1 MAIINFNANEV
12 EPSKAFDPI
21 PAGKY
26 IAVITDSEMKE
37 TRAGT
42 GRYLQLEFEITDG
55 EYAGRKLWARLN
67 IENQNAEAVRMARAD
82 LSAIC
87 RAVNV
92 LTPNDSADLH
102 NLPLV
107 IKVHCRKDKNTGEI
121 TNDIRG
127 YEPKANYRPEPKQA
141 PAAPVSSQGVR
152 VASASPASRRGC
164 DAGRARTAVAAKSQP
179 LLQAC
184 GAKSPHQP

>member
-55 EYAGRKLWARLN
+55 EYAGRKLWSRLN
-67 IENQNAEAVRMARAD
+67 IENQNAEAVRLARAD

-92 LTPNDSADLH
+92 LTPSDSIDLH

-127 YEPKANYRPEPKQA
+127 YESKANYKPEPKQA
-141 PAAPVSSQGVR
+141 PATPTTAQTTR
-152 VASASPASRRGC
+152 VPSKP
-164 DAGRARTAVAAKSQP
+164 P
-179 LLQAC
+179 WM
-184 GAKSPHQP
+184 

>member
-1 MAIINFNANEV
+1 MAILNFNANEV

-55 EYAGRKLWARLN
+55 EFAGRKLWSRLN

-127 YEPKANYRPEPKQA
+127 YESKANYKPEPKQA
-141 PAAPVSSQGVR
+141 PATQATAQTAR
-152 VASASPASRRGC
+152 VPSKP
-164 DAGRARTAVAAKSQP
+164 P
-179 LLQAC
+179 WM
-184 GAKSPHQP
+184 

>member
-1 MAIINFNANEV
+1 MAILNFNANEV
-12 EPSKAFDPI
+12 EPSRELEPV

-26 IAVITDSEMKE
+26 VAVITDSEMKD

-55 EYAGRKLWARLN
+55 EYAGRKLWSRLN
-67 IENQNAEAVRMARAD
+67 IENPNAEAVRMARAD

-92 LTPNDSADLH
+92 LTPADSVDLH

-107 IKVHCRKDKNTGEI
+107 IKVHCKKDRNTGEI
-121 TNDIRG
+121 SNEIRG
-127 YEPKANYRPEPKQA
+127 YESRANYTPEQKQA
-141 PAAPVSSQGVR
+141 PAA
-152 VASASPASRRGC
+152 ASAQNVRIPG
-164 DAGRARTAVAAKSQP
+164 KP
-179 LLQAC
+179 
-184 GAKSPHQP
+184 PWM

>member
-1 MAIINFNANEV
+1 MATLNFNANEV

-55 EYAGRKLWARLN
+55 EYAGRKLWSRLN
-67 IENQNAEAVRMARAD
+67 IENQNAEAVRLARAD

-92 LTPNDSADLH
+92 LTPSDSIDLH

-127 YEPKANYRPEPKQA
+127 YESKANYKPEPKQA
-141 PAAPVSSQGVR
+141 PATPTAAQTTR
-152 VASASPASRRGC
+152 VPSKP
-164 DAGRARTAVAAKSQP
+164 P
-179 LLQAC
+179 WM
-184 GAKSPHQP
+184 

>member
-55 EYAGRKLWARLN
+55 EYAGRKLWSRLN

-127 YEPKANYRPEPKQA
+127 YESKANYKPEPKQA
-141 PAAPVSSQGVR
+141 PTTPTTAQPTR
-152 VASASPASRRGC
+152 VPSKP
-164 DAGRARTAVAAKSQP
+164 P
-179 LLQAC
+179 WM
-184 GAKSPHQP
+184 

>member
-55 EYAGRKLWARLN
+55 EYAGRKLWSRLN
-67 IENQNAEAVRMARAD
+67 IENQNAEAVRLARAD

-92 LTPNDSADLH
+92 LTPSDSIDLH

-127 YEPKANYRPEPKQA
+127 YESKANYKPEPKQA

-152 VASASPASRRGC
+152 VPSKP
-164 DAGRARTAVAAKSQP
+164 P
-179 LLQAC
+179 WM
-184 GAKSPHQP
+184 

>member
-1 MAIINFNANEV
+1 MLNKKNERKIIMATLNFNANEV
-12 EPSKAFDPI
+12 EPSRTLDPI

-55 EYAGRKLWARLN
+55 EFAGRKLWSRLN

-127 YEPKANYRPEPKQA
+127 YEPKANYKPEPKSA
-141 PAAPVSSQGVR
+141 PAAAPVSSQGVR
-152 VASASPASRRGC
+152 VPSKP
-164 DAGRARTAVAAKSQP
+164 P
-179 LLQAC
+179 WM
-184 GAKSPHQP
+184 

>member
-1 MAIINFNANEV
+1 MATLNFNANEV

-55 EYAGRKLWARLN
+55 EYAGRKLWSRLN

-92 LTPNDSADLH
+92 LTPSDSIDLH
-102 NLPLV
+102 NLPMV

-127 YEPKANYRPEPKQA
+127 YESKANYKPEPKQT
-141 PAAPVSSQGVR
+141 PATPTTAQTSR
-152 VASASPASRRGC
+152 VPSKP
-164 DAGRARTAVAAKSQP
+164 P
-179 LLQAC
+179 WM
-184 GAKSPHQP
+184 

>member
-1 MAIINFNANEV
+1 MAILNFNANEV
-12 EPSKAFDPI
+12 EPSRELDPI

-26 IAVITDSEMKE
+26 VAVIVDSEMKD

-67 IENQNAEAVRMARAD
+67 IENQKAEAVRMARAD

-107 IKVHCRKDKNTGEI
+107 IKVHVRKDKNTGEI
-121 TNDIRG
+121 SNEIRG
-127 YEPKANYRPEPKQA
+127 YESKAAYRPEPKQS
-141 PAAPVSSQGVR
+141 PAAPAGSQTVR
-152 VASASPASRRGC
+152 VPG
-164 DAGRARTAVAAKSQP
+164 KP
-179 LLQAC
+179 
-184 GAKSPHQP
+184 PWM

>member
-1 MAIINFNANEV
+1 MAILNFNANEV

-55 EYAGRKLWARLN
+55 EFAGRKLWSRLN

-127 YEPKANYRPEPKQA
+127 YESKANYKPEPKPA
-141 PAAPVSSQGVR
+141 PAAAAQVGSQTAR
-152 VASASPASRRGC
+152 VPSKP
-164 DAGRARTAVAAKSQP
+164 P
-179 LLQAC
+179 WM
-184 GAKSPHQP
+184 

>member
-1 MAIINFNANEV
+1 MATLNFNASEV

-55 EYAGRKLWARLN
+55 EYAGRKLWSRLN
-67 IENQNAEAVRMARAD
+67 IENQNAEAVRLARAD

-92 LTPNDSADLH
+92 LTPSDSIDLH

-127 YEPKANYRPEPKQA
+127 YESKANYRPEPKQA
-141 PAAPVSSQGVR
+141 AAPVSSQTAR
-152 VASASPASRRGC
+152 VPSKP
-164 DAGRARTAVAAKSQP
+164 P
-179 LLQAC
+179 WM
-184 GAKSPHQP
+184 

>member
-1 MAIINFNANEV
+1 MAILNFNANEV
-12 EPSKAFDPI
+12 EPSRELEPI

-26 IAVITDSEMKE
+26 VAVITDSEMKD

-55 EYAGRKLWARLN
+55 EYTGRKLWARLN

-127 YEPKANYRPEPKQA
+127 YESKANYKPEQKPA
-141 PAAPVSSQGVR
+141 PAATTQVGSQTAR
-152 VASASPASRRGC
+152 VPSKP
-164 DAGRARTAVAAKSQP
+164 P
-179 LLQAC
+179 WM
-184 GAKSPHQP
+184 

>member
-1 MAIINFNANEV
+1 MATLNFNANEV

-55 EYAGRKLWARLN
+55 EYAGRKLWSRLN

-92 LTPNDSADLH
+92 LTPNDSIDLH

-127 YEPKANYRPEPKQA
+127 YESKANYKLEPKQA
-141 PAAPVSSQGVR
+141 SAMPTTAQTPR
-152 VASASPASRRGC
+152 VPSKP
-164 DAGRARTAVAAKSQP
+164 P
-179 LLQAC
+179 WM
-184 GAKSPHQP
+184 

>member
-1 MAIINFNANEV
+1 MAILNFNANEV

-55 EYAGRKLWARLN
+55 EFAGRKLWSRLN

-127 YEPKANYRPEPKQA
+127 YESKANYKPEPKQA
-141 PAAPVSSQGVR
+141 PATSTTAQTAR
-152 VASASPASRRGC
+152 VPSKP
-164 DAGRARTAVAAKSQP
+164 P
-179 LLQAC
+179 WM
-184 GAKSPHQP
+184 

>member
-1 MAIINFNANEV
+1 MAILNFNANEV

-55 EYAGRKLWARLN
+55 EFAGRKLWSRLN

-127 YEPKANYRPEPKQA
+127 YESKANYKPEPKQA
-141 PAAPVSSQGVR
+141 PATPTTAQTAR
-152 VASASPASRRGC
+152 VPSKP
-164 DAGRARTAVAAKSQP
+164 P
-179 LLQAC
+179 WM
-184 GAKSPHQP
+184 

>member
-1 MAIINFNANEV
+1 MAILNFNANEV
-12 EPSKAFDPI
+12 EPSRELEPI

-26 IAVITDSEMKE
+26 VAVITDSEMKD

-55 EYAGRKLWARLN
+55 EFAGRKLWARLN

-127 YEPKANYRPEPKQA
+127 YESKAAFKPEPKQA
-141 PAAPVSSQGVR
+141 PA
-152 VASASPASRRGC
+152 SPA
-164 DAGRARTAVAAKSQP
+164 TAQTPRVPSKP
-179 LLQAC
+179 
-184 GAKSPHQP
+184 PWM

>member
-1 MAIINFNANEV
+1 MATLNFNANEV

-55 EYAGRKLWARLN
+55 EDAGRKLWSRLN

-92 LTPNDSADLH
+92 LTPNDSIDLH

-127 YEPKANYRPEPKQA
+127 YESKANYKPEPKQA
-141 PAAPVSSQGVR
+141 PATPTTAQTSR
-152 VASASPASRRGC
+152 VPSKP
-164 DAGRARTAVAAKSQP
+164 P
-179 LLQAC
+179 WM
-184 GAKSPHQP
+184 

>member
-1 MAIINFNANEV
+1 MAILNFNANEV

-55 EYAGRKLWARLN
+55 EFAGRKLWSRLN
-67 IENQNAEAVRMARAD
+67 IENQNAEAVRLARAD

-127 YEPKANYRPEPKQA
+127 YESKANYKPEPKQA
-141 PAAPVSSQGVR
+141 PATSTTAQTAR
-152 VASASPASRRGC
+152 VPSKP
-164 DAGRARTAVAAKSQP
+164 P
-179 LLQAC
+179 WM
-184 GAKSPHQP
+184 

>member
-1 MAIINFNANEV
+1 MAILNFNANEV
-12 EPSKAFDPI
+12 EPSRELDPI

-26 IAVITDSEMKE
+26 VAVITDSEMKD

-55 EYAGRKLWARLN
+55 EYVGRKLWSRLN
-67 IENQNAEAVRMARAD
+67 IENQNAEAVRLARAD

-92 LTPNDSADLH
+92 LTPSDSIDLH

-127 YEPKANYRPEPKQA
+127 YESKANYKPEPKQA
-141 PAAPVSSQGVR
+141 PATPTTAQTTR
-152 VASASPASRRGC
+152 VPSKP
-164 DAGRARTAVAAKSQP
+164 P
-179 LLQAC
+179 WM
-184 GAKSPHQP
+184 